1 MDSDSAKCHPE
12 GRLLYWGL
20 ERERGEALEAPRGQF
35 LNASVWLL
43 KGWKH
48 PWVPGAELSDACSRE
63 HRKCYESSLA
73 SACVRWSCADPDPR
87 WDPLARGSEEGYS
100 EVTRTVI
107 ESLPCGY
114 ITFFLKF

>member
-63 HRKCYESSLA
+63 HRKCYWKAPS
-73 SACVRWSCADPDPR
+73 
-87 WDPLARGSEEGYS
+87 PLHVCGGPAQTLTRGGIHWLG
-100 EVTRTVI
+100 VLRKDI
-107 ESLPCGY
+107 
-114 ITFFLKF
+114 LK